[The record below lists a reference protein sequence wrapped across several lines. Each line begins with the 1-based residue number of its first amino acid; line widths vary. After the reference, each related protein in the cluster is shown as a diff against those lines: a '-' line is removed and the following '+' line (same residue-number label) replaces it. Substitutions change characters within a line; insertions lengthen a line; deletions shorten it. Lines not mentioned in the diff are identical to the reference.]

1 MSHKRKVRQGGE
13 GGYMQAIPPP
23 AVCPPGDI
31 WEVGVV
37 PPERMG
43 VLSTGIPAW
52 LGNTPRH
59 RAKSHGIGFCGNS
72 WVPKDEKQGWGSI
85 C

>member
-1 MSHKRKVRQGGE
+1 MRSMLHKRKIGRRDRVE
-13 GGYMQAIPPP
+13 KVATVQAVPPP

-37 PPERMG
+37 PPERMR
-43 VLSTGIPAW
+43 VLATGIPAW

-72 WVPKDEKQGWGSI
+72 
-85 C
+85 